1 MRSIL
6 VALSLS
12 FVSGCAQPSRGTIL
26 RATDIAGAAAQSGKV
41 GHEAGQRNLRRSPE
55 ASFHLIRLDGPLHPR
70 VHDKSDLVLFVV
82 SGDLDVNL
90 GKDRFR
96 IQQGD
101 VVEIPRGTPYGAH
114 SRRGTKAT
122 LYGVATPPLSPDDQ
136 KPALRPRESVWKW
149 DLWIQ

>member
-6 VALSLS
+6 VAVSLS
-12 FVSGCAQPSRGTIL
+12 FVCGCAKPARGTIL
-26 RATDIAGAAAQSGKV
+26 HATDVADAAAQSGEA
-41 GHEAGQRNLRRSPE
+41 GHGSGQRNLRRSPE
-55 ASFHLIRLDGPLHPR
+55 ASFHLIRIDGPLQPR

-82 SGDLDVNL
+82 SGELDLNL

-96 IQQGD
+96 VQQGD
-101 VVEIPRGTPYGAH
+101 VVEIPRGTPYAAH

-136 KPALRPRESVWKW
+136 KPAAKPRESVWKW